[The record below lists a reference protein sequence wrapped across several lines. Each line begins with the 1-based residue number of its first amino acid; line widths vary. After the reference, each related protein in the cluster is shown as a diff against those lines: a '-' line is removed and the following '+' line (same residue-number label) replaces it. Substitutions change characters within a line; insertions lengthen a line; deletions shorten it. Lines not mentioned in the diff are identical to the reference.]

1 MFLKIKEA
9 SADWHREQD
18 AMGREQPQGDTAA
31 SGLRLAMV
39 QEPANIL

>member
-9 SADWHREQD
+9 SADCQREQD
-18 AMGREQPQGDTAA
+18 VMGRERPQGDTTA